1 MSEPNPAQTTAA
13 ANRDVSGD
21 KPGHLQD
28 CSDVVHISV
37 FFDGTGNNK
46 EADETLKK
54 WSNVART
61 WESADLFRKSDR
73 NCYAVYL
80 SGVGTRFTGKDG
92 LSISEKVAVTLE
104 DSSIKG
110 EGAGAGGTR
119 RLNFGQQRIN
129 DNLRDALLAK
139 AKAAGGK
146 IATDAKKAKA
156 KGFGDVNTALGKHRL
171 IKQINVSIF
180 GFSRGA
186 ALARAFCNEWLW
198 DCKTDH
204 GELLYEGY
212 PIRFVMLG
220 LFDTVASFGLPA
232 TNSANLASFRGRD
245 MVVDERVERCVHFVA
260 AHEQRFAFP
269 VDLIRKNGKL
279 AGNYTEKTYPG
290 VHSDVGG
297 GYEPEA
303 QGIKDNYSRVPMRDM
318 MNEAV
323 TAGSRVYSSKSI
335 EKINFPLFEERFE
348 IKPETERLTKAY
360 KAACKPGGTIET
372 QMTAHMKMLYS
383 AYGTMHRQGVESV
396 GQRVRREDKW
406 TRIGPRHMAD
416 EVQAYR
422 KALKTYKDTS
432 ARGAAE
438 KILTPSYVVS
448 QGVYAMAISPE
459 KWQLDAFDAKCD
471 SDVMDFVKHFV
482 HDSKAG
488 FLSNIEPFTYFS
500 KRGVDESTHSVQG
513 WYDKSIARPV
523 EKAAEQVSDAAKAAA
538 KKAEEAIEEAKKEAK
553 RTYDEVK
560 QEATRKYDEVKRNS
574 EQLYDQGVKKGS
586 DLLDA
591 GVKKVNS
598 AMQTIEKGVLQ
609 LLSR

>member
-21 KPGHLQD
+21 KSGHLQD

-46 EADETLKK
+46 QADEEPKK

-61 WESADLFRKSDR
+61 WESADIFRKNDR
-73 NCYAVYL
+73 SCYAIYI

-92 LSISEKVAVTLE
+92 LAIGGKVAVTLE

-139 AKAAGGK
+139 AKVAGGK
-146 IATDAKKAKA
+146 IATDAKEAKA

-204 GELLYEGY
+204 GELMYEGY

-232 TNSANLASFRGRD
+232 TNSANVTSFRGRD

-269 VDLIRKNGKL
+269 VDLIRKDGKL
-279 AGNYTEKTYPG
+279 ASKYTEKTYPG

-297 GYEPEA
+297 GYKPED

-323 TAGSRVYSSKSI
+323 TAGSRIYTTKAI
-335 EKINFPLFEERFE
+335 AELREKLFTERFE
-348 IKPETERLTKAY
+348 VLPETERLTKAY
-360 KAACKPGGTIET
+360 KTVCKPSGTIEA

-383 AYGTMHRQGVESV
+383 AYGTMHRQGIESV

-406 TRIGPRHMAD
+406 TRIGPQHMAD
-416 EVQAYR
+416 EVKAYR
-422 KALKTYKDTS
+422 KALKTFKDTS
-432 ARGAAE
+432 ARGVAE
-438 KILTPSYVVS
+438 KIITPSYVVS
-448 QGVYAMAISPE
+448 QGVYAMTIQPE
-459 KWQLDAFDAKCD
+459 QWQLDAFDANCD
-471 SDVMDFVKHFV
+471 KDVMDFVNQFV

-513 WYDKSIARPV
+513 WYEESIARPV
-523 EKAAEQVSDAAKAAA
+523 EKAAEQITDAAKAAA
-538 KKAEEAIEEAKKEAK
+538 KKAEEAIEEAKKEAERK
-553 RTYDEVK
+553 I
-560 QEATRKYDEVKRNS
+560 EAFKKEAARKYNELKKARDE
-574 EQLYDQGVKKGS
+574 LIDQGIKKKNE
-586 DLLDA
+586 LLDA
-591 GVKKVNS
+591 GAKKVNS
-598 AMQTIEKGVLQ
+598 VMQTIENGVLQ
-609 LLSR
+609 LLNR

>member
-1 MSEPNPAQTTAA
+1 MAGTNPAQATAS

-21 KPGHLQD
+21 KPGPFQD

-37 FFDGTGNNK
+37 FFDGTGNNN
-46 EADETLKK
+46 DEDDALQK
-54 WSNVART
+54 WSNVGRVFSSSAFFAR
-61 WESADLFRKSDR
+61 SDPS
-73 NCYAVYL
+73 CYPIYI
-80 SGVGTRFTGKDG
+80 SGVGTPFTGKKG
-92 LSISEKVAVTLE
+92 LSVDDLKKVEVE
-104 DSSIKG
+104 DGKVRG

-119 RLNFGQQRIN
+119 RLDFGQQRIN
-129 DNLRDALLAK
+129 DNLRDALLIK

-146 IATDAKKAKA
+146 IEADAKKAKA
-156 KGFGDVNTALGKHRL
+156 KGFGDVNKALGKHRL

-186 ALARAFCNEWLW
+186 ALARTFCNEWLW
-198 DCKTDH
+198 ACETDH
-204 GELLYEGY
+204 GQLTYEKY

-220 LFDTVASFGLPA
+220 VFDTVASFGVPA
-232 TNSANLASFRGRD
+232 KNAANISSFRGRD
-245 MVVDERVERCVHFVA
+245 MVVDARVESCVHYVA
-260 AHEQRFAFP
+260 AHEQRMAFP
-269 VDLIRKNGKL
+269 VDLIRKDGKL
-279 AGNYTEKTYPG
+279 AGSWRETTYPG
-290 VHSDVGG
+290 MHADVGG
-297 GYEPEA
+297 GYEPKE
-303 QGIKDNYSRVPMRDM
+303 QGVSNNYSRVPMRDM

-323 TAGSRVYSSKSI
+323 TAGSRIYSSKSI

-372 QMTAHMKMLYS
+372 QMNAHMKMLYS
-383 AYGTMHRQGVESV
+383 AYGTMYRQGIESV

-406 TRIGPRHMAD
+406 TRIGPQHIAD
-416 EVQAYR
+416 EVRAYR
-422 KALKTYKDTS
+422 KALKTFKDTS
-432 ARGAAE
+432 ARGVAE
-438 KILTPSYVVS
+438 KIVTPSYVVS

-471 SDVMDFVKHFV
+471 DDVMDFVNQFV

-488 FLSNIEPFTYFS
+488 FLSNIEPFSYFS